1 MSVKS
6 SSWISFF
13 CGLISLMLCWFFWVP
28 VFGIV
33 ITIVTT
39 VLAVMAII
47 YGRKIKK
54 QHRTSLDMVDPAH
67 LRNARFGR
75 VLGITGLFISVI
87 CFIMAIIFTIY
98 FKFLIS

>member
-1 MSVKS
+1 MSLKKI
-6 SSWISFF
+6 SWFSFI

-28 VFGIV
+28 VFGII
-33 ITIVTT
+33 ITIITQI
-39 VLAVMAII
+39 LAILAII

-54 QHRTSLDMVDPAH
+54 QHRSSLDMVDPAH

-75 VLGITGLFISVI
+75 VMGIIGLFISII
-87 CFIMAIIFTIY
+87 CFIMAILFTIY